1 MTRLRDLTVRDAQS
15 WDDAAARFSWP
26 ATDRY
31 NIAADCLGHPH
42 DSPAIIVHDGGAPAT
57 TVTFGELDAMSS
69 AVARELTGRFGVRRG
84 DRVAVKLSQ
93 SLEMAVSVLAVLRAG
108 AVVVPISNVLGADA
122 IRHRLATSGPR
133 VLIAAGTTLE
143 LAAAVEHDLAMITV
157 EETAAG
163 PSLRMIMRRRDEMI
177 GPFADTG
184 PDSPALLLFTSG
196 TTGKSKGVL
205 HGHRFLLGHHGVDY
219 AFDLVRPDDVAYTP
233 ADWAWAGGLLLGLL
247 VPLAHG
253 VPVVAHRD
261 PHFDV
266 DAALAMFEDH
276 GVSIGLFPPTVL
288 RMLRRGGASR
298 DSRPRLRLR
307 CLITGA
313 EAVEPE
319 LLTWALD
326 SLGAVVNNAF
336 GQTEA
341 NALVGHSS
349 VLGRLDPTCL
359 GRPYPGHEIAVVD
372 ERLDPVAPGTLGEL
386 AVRATDPV
394 CLLGYWDAPDATAA
408 KVRGGWLL
416 TGDTVHRDERG
427 QLHFHGRADDLIKS
441 GGYRIGPAEDEA
453 ALLLDDSVVEC
464 AVVGLPDPVRGQ
476 AVTAFVRLRAGT
488 TGSDALDV
496 TLRELVRARVGAHAY
511 PREFRYVDELPHTS
525 TGKIDRAALRRP
537 SAPAVPAG
545 SGA

>member
-15 WDDAAARFSWP
+15 WDDASARFSWP
-26 ATDRY
+26 TVDRY
-31 NIAADCLGHPH
+31 NIAADCLDHPP
-42 DSPAIIVHDGGAPAT
+42 DAPAVILHDPGGDST
-57 TVTFGELDAMSS
+57 TVSFGELDAMSA
-69 AVARELTGRFGVRRG
+69 AVAGDLVGRFGVRRG

-108 AVVVPISNVLGADA
+108 AVVVPISNVLGGDA
-122 IRHRLATSGPR
+122 IHHRLTTSAPR
-133 VLIAAGTTLE
+133 VLIATGTTLE
-143 LAAAVEHDLAMITV
+143 LAAAVEHGLAVITT
-157 EETAAG
+157 EDAPAG
-163 PSLRMIMRRRDEMI
+163 PSLRTIMGRRDDVTPPI
-177 GPFADTG
+177 ADTG

-205 HGHRFLLGHHGVDY
+205 HAHRFLLGHHGVDY

-233 ADWAWAGGLLLGLL
+233 ADWAWAGGLMLGLL

-253 VPVVAHRD
+253 VPVVARRD
-261 PHFDV
+261 THFDV
-266 DAALAMFEDH
+266 EAALAMFEEH

-288 RMLRRGGASR
+288 RLLRRGGASLER
-298 DSRPRLRLR
+298 RPRLRLR
-307 CLITGA
+307 CLVTGA

-349 VLGRLDPTCL
+349 VLGALDPTCL

-372 ERLDPVAPGTLGEL
+372 ERLDPVAAGALGEL

-394 CLLGYWDAPDATAA
+394 CMLGYWDAPDATAA

-416 TGDTVHRDERG
+416 TGDTVHVDVAG

-441 GGYRIGPAEDEA
+441 GGYRIGPAEVEA
-453 ALLLDDSVVEC
+453 ALLLDEAVVEC
-464 AVVGLPDPVRGQ
+464 AVVGLPDAVRGQ
-476 AVTAFVRLRAGT
+476 AVTAFVRLRADVDGD
-488 TGSDALDV
+488 DALRD
-496 TLRELVRARVGAHAY
+496 TLRHLARERVGAYAY
-511 PREFRYVDELPHTS
+511 PRDIRFVDALPHTS

-537 SAPAVPAG
+537 PVTAG
-545 SGA
+545 SGS